1 MIKVGAVYVLAGI
14 VFAAIAMFS
23 GCDTSNPK
31 RWGAAAFWGLFA
43 ASFLVGDR
51 VGDFANGVLVIAMVL
66 VAGLVGLGAGKTAS
80 TSESERSASAE
91 RLGAR
96 LFAPILV
103 IPACALL
110 GTLLLKSARIG
121 GAPLADPAQATVI
134 ATAIGV
140 VAALAL
146 AMAIFRPPVTAP
158 AEEARRILDQ
168 VGSAAM
174 LPQLLAALGGV
185 FALAGVGASVSQL
198 IGHWLPMDSH
208 LAAVV
213 AFCLGMAIFTLI
225 MGNAFAAFPVMAAG
239 IGAPI
244 IVGRF
249 GGDPA
254 VMGALGMLAGYCG
267 TLMTPMAAH
276 NIIPAALLDLPTA
289 SVIRV
294 QAPTALIVLAADIL
308 LMYWLA
314 FR

>member
-1 MIKVGAVYVLAGI
+1 MIKVSAVYVMAGI
-14 VFAAIAMFS
+14 VFTAIAIFS
-23 GCDTSNPK
+23 GLDRSNPK
-31 RWGAAAFWGLFA
+31 RWSAAAFWGLFA
-43 ASFLVGDR
+43 ASFLLGDR
-51 VGDFANGVLVIAMVL
+51 IGDFANGILVIAMAL
-66 VAGLVGLGAGKTAS
+66 IAGLVGLGAGKAAT
-80 TSESERSASAE
+80 TSESERNESAD
-91 RLGAR
+91 RLGAK

-110 GTLLLKSARIG
+110 GTLILKSVQIG
-121 GAPLADPAQATVI
+121 GAPLADPSQATVI

-140 VAALAL
+140 LGALVLAL
-146 AMAIFRPPVTAP
+146 AIFRPPVTAP
-158 AEEARRILDQ
+158 AEESRRILDQ
-168 VGSAAM
+168 VGFAAM

-185 FALAGVGASVSQL
+185 FALAGVGGSVSQL
-198 IGHWLPMDSH
+198 IGLWLPMDTH
-208 LAAVV
+208 LTAVV

-239 IGAPI
+239 IGAPL

-276 NIIPAALLDLPTA
+276 NIIPAALLDLPTG

-294 QAPTALIVLAADIL
+294 QAPTALIVLGADIM

>member
-1 MIKVGAVYVLAGI
+1 MIKVGAVYLLAGI
-14 VFAAIAMFS
+14 VFAAISIFS
-23 GCDTSNPK
+23 GLDRSNPK

-43 ASFLVGDR
+43 ASFLFGDR
-51 VGDFANGVLVIAMVL
+51 VGDFANGVLIIAMAL
-66 VAGLVGLGAGKTAS
+66 IAGLGLGVGKAATS
-80 TSESERSASAE
+80 TENERTESAD

-110 GTLLLKSARIG
+110 GTLFLKSVRIG
-121 GAPLADPAQATVI
+121 DAPLADPAQATVI
-134 ATAIGV
+134 ATAVGV
-140 VAALAL
+140 VGALAL
-146 AMAIFRPPVTAP
+146 AMAIFRPPVIAP
-158 AEEARRILDQ
+158 AEESRRILDQ

-208 LAAVV
+208 LTAVV

-239 IGAPI
+239 IGAPL

-276 NIIPAALLDLPTA
+276 NIIPAALLDLPTG
-289 SVIRV
+289 SVIRA
-294 QAPTALIVLAADIL
+294 QAPTALIVLGADIL